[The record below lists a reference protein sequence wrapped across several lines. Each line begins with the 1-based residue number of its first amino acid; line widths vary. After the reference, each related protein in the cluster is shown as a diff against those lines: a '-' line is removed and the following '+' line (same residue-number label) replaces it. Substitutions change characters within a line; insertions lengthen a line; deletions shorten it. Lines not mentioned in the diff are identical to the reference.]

1 MKKIDKNYRFTQ
13 KELEAIR
20 SLYVLGRRD
29 WLTNDV
35 IEAISARSD
44 RIVNRNQ
51 AMTTLVHMKRT
62 IGRYP
67 KNVAK
72 YLLELYPSPTR
83 TKPTCIIDG
92 RH

>member
-35 IEAISARSD
+35 IEAISARSE

-51 AMTTLVHMKRT
+51 TMATLVYMKRLM
-62 IGRYP
+62 GKYP

-72 YLLELYPSPTR
+72 YLLDTIS
-83 TKPTCIIDG
+83 
-92 RH
+92 

>member
-35 IEAISARSD
+35 IEAISARSE

-51 AMTTLVHMKRT
+51 AMSTIVYMKRRM
-62 IGRYP
+62 GKYP
-67 KNVAK
+67 KDVAK
-72 YLLELYPSPTR
+72 YLLLLDTIS
-83 TKPTCIIDG
+83 
-92 RH
+92 